1 MVPPSYRT
9 QHFILRRNPL
19 LSNDVSQNELLCT
32 QTPSV
37 SRCNNSYIPTIDL
50 LNYNSPH
57 STIKSLEYAITNDR
71 DELAEDCIRFIAEKL
86 NTNNDQLN
94 DSEIK
99 GLLNALCYVLRES
112 KNKMVYLAIQCFAK
126 SGFFETERFFE
137 LFWLEIPGIVEL
149 LFKSWEHLKFSEF
162 QTKTAL
168 SLTLVFFERMVN
180 SLSMGKILQEE
191 LLNFLMEKTIELS
204 CQYPENLQG
213 ITLVLIGAHRYMTLD
228 LYTTLFTDIK
238 MVKGLFEYAHY
249 LIKIDTPS
257 YQQIM
262 EIIVS
267 HLNQASEN
275 TLNYLVSN
283 CQVME
288 KCYEQ
293 VMIISKS
300 PAKDSQ
306 KNLSKIVLRLITII
320 NQNDEKALA
329 FMAYSIFSLLLA
341 KNLIEDREY
350 VNTVLEE
357 FNDSWGRSN
366 ILDCQNVTD
375 VLDVI
380 FTSEH
385 ATDALICFG
394 LILMSTFVNTK
405 GYGSKE
411 YWNWMKTTS
420 SGIRNNEK
428 WTKKTRESAS
438 SVLNKMSTIEEEWIS

>member
-1 MVPPSYRT
+1 
-9 QHFILRRNPL
+9 
-19 LSNDVSQNELLCT
+19 
-32 QTPSV
+32 
-37 SRCNNSYIPTIDL
+37 
-50 LNYNSPH
+50 
-57 STIKSLEYAITNDR
+57 
-71 DELAEDCIRFIAEKL
+71 
-86 NTNNDQLN
+86 
-94 DSEIK
+94 
-99 GLLNALCYVLRES
+99 
-112 KNKMVYLAIQCFAK
+112 
-126 SGFFETERFFE
+126 
-137 LFWLEIPGIVEL
+137 
-149 LFKSWEHLKFSEF
+149 
-162 QTKTAL
+162 
-168 SLTLVFFERMVN
+168 
-180 SLSMGKILQEE
+180 
-191 LLNFLMEKTIELS
+191 MEKTIELS

-329 FMAYSIFSLLLA
+329 FMAYSILSLLLA